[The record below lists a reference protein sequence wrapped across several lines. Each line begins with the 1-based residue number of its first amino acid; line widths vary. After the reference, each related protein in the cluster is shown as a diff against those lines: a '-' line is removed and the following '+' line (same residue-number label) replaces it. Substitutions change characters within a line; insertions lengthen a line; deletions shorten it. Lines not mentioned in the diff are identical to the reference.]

1 MRELIIGK
9 KILITGGTG
18 TIGRELLRQALAFD
32 PAVIRIF
39 SRDESKQFDMQHEFA
54 GYKNIRFLLGDVR
67 DKERLLMAM
76 EEVDL
81 VFHAAALKH
90 VLACEYNPFEAVK
103 TNIYGTQN
111 VIEAALE
118 KNVERVIMTSSD
130 KAVNPANTMGASK
143 LMAEKLIT
151 AANYYKGSRRTVFAS
166 VRFGNVLGSRGS
178 VVPLFKEQIRHG
190 GPVTLTHENM
200 TRFIMAL
207 EEAVGLV
214 FKAAALA
221 RGGEVFVLKM
231 PTIQVAD
238 LARVLVEALAPAY
251 GFEPEQ
257 IKVNI
262 IGSKPG
268 EKLYEELISPGELN
282 RTRELEDMYVVLPA
296 ITELNEICDKI
307 ACTRDDGE
315 SENSEH
321 FCSTNGYYMTRQEIH
336 LFLKERKLI

>member
-1 MRELIIGK
+1 
-9 KILITGGTG
+9 
-18 TIGRELLRQALAFD
+18 LLRQALAFD
-32 PAVIRIF
+32 PAVVRIF

-54 GYKNIRFLLGDVR
+54 GYENIRFLLGDVR

-76 EEVDL
+76 DEVDL

-151 AANYYKGSRRTVFAS
+151 AANHYKGSRRTVFAS

-178 VVPLFKEQIRHG
+178 VVPLFKEQIRQG

-231 PTIQVAD
+231 PAIQVAD

-296 ITELNEICDKI
+296 ITELNEICGKI
-307 ACTRDDGE
+307 ACTRDDDE
-315 SENSEH
+315 SGNPEH

>member
-1 MRELIIGK
+1 MRDLIAGK

-18 TIGRELLRQALAFD
+18 TIGRELVKQALNFD
-32 PAVIRIF
+32 PAVVRIF
-39 SRDESKQFDMQHEFA
+39 SRDESKQYDMQHDFT

-67 DKERLLMAM
+67 DKERLRMAM
-76 EEVDL
+76 DEIDL

-90 VLACEYNPFEAVK
+90 VQACEYNPFEAVK

-151 AANYYKGSRRTVFAS
+151 AASYYKGSRRTVFAS

-178 VVPLFKEQIRHG
+178 VIPLFKEQIRLG

-200 TRFIMAL
+200 TRFVMSL
-207 EEAVGLV
+207 EEAVGLL
-214 FKAAALA
+214 FKAASVA

-231 PTIQVAD
+231 PVIQVAD
-238 LARVLVEALAPAY
+238 LARVMVETLAPAY
-251 GFEPEQ
+251 GFESGQ

-262 IGSKPG
+262 IGAKPG
-268 EKLYEELISPGELN
+268 EKLYEELISSGELR
-282 RTRELEDMYVVLPA
+282 RTRELEDMYVILPA
-296 ITELNEICDKI
+296 IIESNKAFDEI
-307 ACTRDDGE
+307 ACTLHGNEPVDLGQF
-315 SENSEH
+315 S
-321 FCSTNGYYMTRQEIH
+321 STNGCCMTGGEICSY
-336 LFLKERKLI
+336 LKDRKII